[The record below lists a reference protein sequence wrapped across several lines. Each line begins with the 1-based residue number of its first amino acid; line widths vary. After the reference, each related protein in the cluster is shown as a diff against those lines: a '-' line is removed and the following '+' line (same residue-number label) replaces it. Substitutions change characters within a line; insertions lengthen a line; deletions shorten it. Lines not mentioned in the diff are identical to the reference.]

1 MESREQD
8 VAKAHGNSFDWIF
21 NGAGSRDSANDP
33 RFTEWLSTDNL
44 GSIYWSKW
52 DLCWTYLSL
61 FH

>member
-21 NGAGSRDSANDP
+21 DSTGSRDSANDP

-44 GSIYWSKW
+44 GSIYWSEQ
-52 DLCWTYLSL
+52 
-61 FH
+61 